1 MLNWWYGSDPEREK
15 QTQINTG
22 VVSAQQTQQEL
33 QMQRKHLLGR
43 LEDIKEDLMAL
54 DQDEDAEEKKLALF
68 EEYEDT
74 EAQVRDLDAMLGN
87 MRVTT
92 GALKAATTN
101 KNVFDA
107 QQGAAEALQAVNGQ
121 LRETDIERL
130 NGKLAVHI
138 DKNRAVSS
146 AMTKPLPVRRT
157 GTGSH
162 ATQSAKNTKIDNMN
176 SKMAKWSTGKLP
188 SSGTGIGSGS
198 AGATGTKGGT
208 KGANI
213 AQGDYSRSDLGVGLS
228 NGTGRAGAKGASSR
242 AKGDQSS
249 GLSTGEVSMGVS
261 IAQEED
267 PIK

>member
-15 QTQINTG
+15 QAQINTG

-43 LEDIKEDLMAL
+43 LEEIQADLIAL
-54 DQDEDAEEKKLALF
+54 DQDEDAEEEKLALF
-68 EEYEDT
+68 EEYQDT
-74 EAQVRDLDAMLGN
+74 EAQVRDLHAMLGN

-92 GALKAATTN
+92 GALKSATTN

-146 AMTKPLPVRRT
+146 AMTKPLPVRRA
-157 GTGSH
+157 GTGSQAR
-162 ATQSAKNTKIDNMN
+162 ATQSAKNTKIDDMN

-188 SSGTGIGSGS
+188 SAGSGTGKAGAPSRPKGDIGS
-198 AGATGTKGGT
+198 A
-208 KGANI
+208 
-213 AQGDYSRSDLGVGLS
+213 LS
-228 NGTGRAGAKGASSR
+228 TNLSTN
-242 AKGDQSS
+242 
-249 GLSTGEVSMGVS
+249 LSTGKAGAPTGAPSFAVDDAQKGVS
-261 IAQEED
+261 VAQEKD
-267 PIK
+267 SIK